1 MRTLAGDAATR
12 ARYRAW
18 MRQSPAFVFL
28 IAALGIAVFSSMDAV
43 MKVLVLELGAY
54 DTLFWRTCAGVI
66 LTGLIY
72 LPRRSAWP
80 SRATMRVHL
89 IRGAVSAVM
98 AVTLFWGLARIPMAQ
113 AIALAFIAPLLALFG
128 AAFVLKEKI
137 PKQAVV
143 ASLIAFGGVGVI
155 MLGQASSTSG
165 ATPDRFQGTVAVLFS
180 AVCYAYNIVLMRQQA
195 LVAGP
200 SEVAFFQSVIV
211 AAIFLCFAP
220 FFASVPDVR
229 HAPMI
234 IGAAALA
241 TVSLLLLA
249 WAYAR
254 GEANYLAPTE
264 YTGFIWAALW
274 GWVVF
279 HEPVAPYTLAGAALI
294 ITGCLIAA
302 RRRSVENVE
311 AAF

>member
-1 MRTLAGDAATR
+1 MPR
-12 ARYRAW
+12 
-18 MRQSPAFVFL
+18 SPAFVFSV
-28 IAALGIAVFSSMDAV
+28 AALGIAVFSSMDAV
-43 MKVLVLELGAY
+43 MKSLVLQIGAY
-54 DTLFWRTCAGVI
+54 DTLLWRTLAGTV

-72 LPRRSAWP
+72 LPTRAAWP

-98 AVTLFWGLARIPMAQ
+98 AVTFFWGLARVPMAQ

-128 AAFVLKEKI
+128 AAFVLKEHI
-137 PKQAVV
+137 PRRAIL
-143 ASLIAFGGVGVI
+143 ASLVAFAGVGVI
-155 MLGQASSTSG
+155 MLGQAASAPS
-165 ATPDRFQGTVAVLFS
+165 PDRFRGTVAILIS

-200 SEVAFFQSVIV
+200 KEVAFFQSIIV
-211 AAIFLCFAP
+211 GAILAACAP
-220 FFASVPDVR
+220 FLAHVPDTR
-229 HAPMI
+229 HALPI
-234 IGAAALA
+234 VLAAVLA

-264 YTGFIWAALW
+264 YTGFIWASLW

-279 HEPVAPYTLAGAALI
+279 SEPVAPYTLAGAALI
-294 ITGCLIAA
+294 IIGCLIAA
-302 RRRSVENVE
+302 RRRSIENVE